1 MADNKKG
8 KKTDKTEN
16 AANPAGTGPGDKFRA
31 ADLPVS
37 ILTQYVRDISFE
49 NPNAPDSLR
58 GGLTPPELD
67 VNIGMDAR
75 KLPDQDIKN
84 LYEVVLNARAEAKRE
99 DKIVFITEV
108 QYAMVVSVGEI
119 VPEENHHPLLLIE
132 IPRLAF
138 PFVRQILSDL
148 TSQGG
153 YPPLML
159 GLVDFHALY
168 MQRFGPEIEKYR
180 KELEA
185 GVLKDLEDS
194 AKA

>member
-1 MADNKKG
+1 MKG
-8 KKTDKTEN
+8 KNKNEGQ
-16 AANPAGTGPGDKFRA
+16 PIPQQGEKFQA
-31 ADLPVS
+31 ADLPVA

-58 GGLTPPELD
+58 GGQATPELD

-75 KLPDQDIKN
+75 KLPDQDIKS
-84 LYEVVLNARAEAKRE
+84 LYEVVLNARAEAKRGE
-99 DKIVFITEV
+99 QIVFIAEV
-108 QYAMVVSVGEI
+108 QYAMVVSVGDT
-119 VPEENHHPLLLIE
+119 VPEDSHHPLLLIE

-138 PFVRQILSDL
+138 PFVRQILSDM

-168 MQRFGPEIEKYR
+168 MQRFGAEIEKFR
-180 KELEA
+180 KEAEE
-185 GVLKDLEDS
+185 K
-194 AKA
+194 KK

>member
-1 MADNKKG
+1 MATKKKDDG
-8 KKTDKTEN
+8 VSVGAQGE
-16 AANPAGTGPGDKFRA
+16 KFQA
-31 ADLPVS
+31 ADLPVA
-37 ILTQYVRDISFE
+37 ILTQYVRDVSFE

-58 GGLTPPELD
+58 GGQPTPELD

-75 KLPDQDIKN
+75 KLPDQDIKS
-84 LYEVVLNARAEAKRE
+84 LYEVVLNARAEAKRG
-99 DKIVFITEV
+99 DQIVFIAEV
-108 QYAMVVSVGEI
+108 QYAMVVSVGEA
-119 VPEENHHPLLLIE
+119 VPEDNHHPLLLIE

-168 MQRFGPEIEKYR
+168 MQRFGAEIEKFR
-180 KELEA
+180 KEAEEA
-185 GVLKDLEDS
+185 
-194 AKA
+194 AKKK

>member
-1 MADNKKG
+1 MADKKN
-8 KKTDKTEN
+8 TTPSN
-16 AANPAGTGPGDKFRA
+16 AAQTGASAEKFQA
-31 ADLPVS
+31 ADLPVA

-49 NPNAPDSLR
+49 NPNAPESLR
-58 GGLTPPELD
+58 GGLATPELD

-75 KLPDQDIKN
+75 KLPDQEVKN
-84 LYEVVLNARAEAKRE
+84 LYEVVLNARAEAKRG
-99 DKIVFITEV
+99 DNIVFIAEV
-108 QYAMVVSVGEI
+108 QYGMVVNVGES

-168 MQRFGPEIEKYR
+168 MQRFGAEIEKFR
-180 KELEA
+180 KEAEA
-185 GVLKDLEDS
+185 Q
-194 AKA
+194 AKK